1 MSVMQA
7 VWLHRLLGTARSV
20 CRTAGGTICLS
31 VAGPIKPS
39 MQAKANSFVAE
50 TNACIPEYLCFA
62 QLNLESVIVH
72 LENLMRQDGS
82 GASGSRQGGPLDCRL
97 SHRRRRLVSEFSPC
111 TGEAPA
117 ILSQLTRGC
126 GLLFRPRHP

>member
-7 VWLHRLLGTARSV
+7 VRLHRLHGTARSV

-39 MQAKANSFVAE
+39 MQAKAKSFVAE

-62 QLNLESVIVH
+62 QLNSESVIVH
-72 LENLMRQDGS
+72 IENLMRQDGS

-97 SHRRRRLVSEFSPC
+97 SHRR
-111 TGEAPA
+111 AA
-117 ILSQLTRGC
+117 TRIWVFA
-126 GLLFRPRHP
+126 LHR